1 MKLAEGDQV
10 EWADGHPDRGVLIEV
25 RKPKPSRGEAR
36 SWVQARVRWES
47 GATGWTVVD
56 ALRRVDVVT
65 RLGDLV
71 RQVDT

>member
-10 EWADGHPDRGVLIEV
+10 EWADGHPDRGVIVE
-25 RKPKPSRGEAR
+25 SRAQSR
-36 SWVQARVRWES
+36 SRAAQVRVRWES